1 MNDAMLLR
9 ILEELV
15 KPLGH
20 MDVHCS
26 VDELVSSYN
35 ALLGAAKANH
45 PDVALLNALEPLERG
60 NINAGPFL
68 ALLAQLR
75 IILEYLQER

>member
-1 MNDAMLLR
+1 MNDAMLIR
-9 ILEELV
+9 IIEELS

-26 VDELVSSYN
+26 VDELASSYN
-35 ALLGAAKANH
+35 ALLASAKTNH
-45 PDVALLNALEPLERG
+45 PDVALLNALGPLER
-60 NINAGPFL
+60 NDINAGPFL